1 LRAGYGPTGSD
12 PFPPELLLK
21 VALFETQRGQ
31 HSPAAWHR
39 DATENDAV
47 RWLLRGLCPSRSC
60 WYAFR
65 DRIAPLLAA
74 LNSQPLTAA
83 QAAGLTAAQRAS
95 LDGTTVAANASRHKL
110 VNEVTLQT
118 RLGVLD
124 AAVAT
129 DDDSVGAAPAAS
141 TATPTTAVPPPT
153 PPAQPASA
161 ATAAVPQA
169 WVAPTRSGRRQQH
182 KRLHQAQQRMAA
194 LQARNRAKRASKR
207 TAAGRI
213 VVSLSDP
220 EAVAG
225 YDKED
230 IYRPLYNVQIV
241 DDLDAPFV
249 LAYEVFAQPND
260 AGLMA
265 PMLQRVRQM
274 VGHGLQALLS
284 DTAYSGGADLAS
296 AAAEG
301 VVVYAPL
308 AVEGENARKQIPKSV
323 FVWEPSTQAYVCP
336 EGHRL
341 EYDGSVQQKRSGPE
355 AVRLD
360 RYRCAPSHCTGCP
373 LQARC
378 TPNPQA
384 GRTISRSEHEELIEA
399 LRARM
404 GSAEAKALY
413 RRRSQSVELVNA
425 DWKHHRKLRR
435 FSGRGLTR
443 ARCQVGLVVLTH
455 NLLTLLSEE
464 KKAEAAKA
472 AIVNPTRS
480 VP

>member
-1 LRAGYGPTGSD
+1 MAR
-12 PFPPELLLK
+12 
-21 VALFETQRGQ
+21 
-31 HSPAAWHR
+31 
-39 DATENDAV
+39 
-47 RWLLRGLCPSRSC
+47 
-60 WYAFR
+60 
-65 DRIAPLLAA
+65 
-74 LNSQPLTAA
+74 
-83 QAAGLTAAQRAS
+83 
-95 LDGTTVAANASRHKL
+95 
-110 VNEVTLQT
+110 
-118 RLGVLD
+118 
-124 AAVAT
+124 
-129 DDDSVGAAPAAS
+129 
-141 TATPTTAVPPPT
+141 
-153 PPAQPASA
+153 
-161 ATAAVPQA
+161 
-169 WVAPTRSGRRQQH
+169 TRSGRRQQQ

-194 LQARNRAKRASKR
+194 LQARNGAKRADKR
-207 TAAGRI
+207 TAAERI

-241 DDLDAPFV
+241 DDLDSPFV

-265 PMLQRVRQM
+265 TMLQRVEQG
-274 VGHGLQALLS
+274 VGHGLQVLLT
-284 DTAYSGGADLAS
+284 DTAYAGGADLAA
-296 AAAEG
+296 AAAEE

-308 AVEGENARKQIPKSV
+308 AAEGENAKKQIPKSV

-341 EYDGSVQQKRSGPE
+341 EYERSVQQKRSGPE

-360 RYRCAPSHCTGCP
+360 RYRCEPSHCTGCP
-373 LQARC
+373 LQPRC

-404 GSAEAKALY
+404 ASAEAKALY

-443 ARCQVGLVVLTH
+443 ARCQVGLVVLAH
-455 NLLTLLSEE
+455 NVLTLLSEE
-464 KKAEAAKA
+464 KKAETAKA
-472 AIVNPTRS
+472 TVVNPTRS